1 MLCVEKAP
9 LKTPPKVS
17 NVALGL
23 PGVHVIQ
30 GSEDKIL
37 RILYQKAL
45 LNQFSFT
52 MNKLNPKNLL
62 LAQLQEIVSTSM
74 PAQSIPSTLVQPRFR
89 L

>member
-30 GSEDKIL
+30 ESEDTIL
-37 RILYQKAL
+37 RNSVLYT
-45 LNQFSFT
+45 NVT
-52 MNKLNPKNLL
+52 
-62 LAQLQEIVSTSM
+62 
-74 PAQSIPSTLVQPRFR
+74 
-89 L
+89 